1 MWMVGR
7 GVIVCVLC
15 AILRLLV
22 LLVEGLIP
30 DWMVLYE
37 NFYFISIFPNTPKKC
52 DNFAYLDGWHR
63 SLDNREPICN
73 LQLGVD
79 WKSNTNPIM
88 IAYQLPNELSIL
100 TS

>member
-1 MWMVGR
+1 MDGW
-7 GVIVCVLC
+7 VIVCILC

-37 NFYFISIFPNTPKKC
+37 NFYFISIFPNTPKEG
-52 DNFAYLDGWHR
+52 NNSIYLDGWCG
-63 SLDNREPICN
+63 LLNNREPVCY
-73 LQLGVD
+73 LQLGVS
-79 WKSNTNPIM
+79 KRNNINPIM
-88 IAYQLPNELSIL
+88 IACQLADKLRIL